1 MIYLKDCLEGMKELD
16 DRSVSAIVTSPPYNL
31 NINYGRY
38 SDNKP
43 RQEYLSWL
51 VDIFREAKR
60 VLEDDGHLFV
70 NMGYSNIDPWIGM
83 EVGLTL
89 REDWI
94 LQNHINWVK
103 SIHVNGKTSG
113 HFKPINSKRFVCPTW
128 EHLFHFTKDG
138 NVEIDRLSIGVKYE
152 CYEANIR
159 GNNTAET
166 KPNLRDKGNCWFVPY
181 ETINSKELRGKHPA
195 TFPVKLV
202 EDCLKMTGRDYGVV
216 LDPFMGTGTT
226 AVAAQIMGWDY
237 IGYDIDQDYVD
248 FATSRLNRGLTSIL
262 T

>member
-1 MIYLKDCLEGMKELD
+1 M
-16 DRSVSAIVTSPPYNL
+16 
-31 NINYGRY
+31 
-38 SDNKP
+38 
-43 RQEYLSWL
+43 
-51 VDIFREAKR
+51 
-60 VLEDDGHLFV
+60 
-70 NMGYSNIDPWIGM
+70 
-83 EVGLTL
+83 
-89 REDWI
+89 
-94 LQNHINWVK
+94 
-103 SIHVNGKTSG
+103 
-113 HFKPINSKRFVCPTW
+113 CPTW

-152 CYEANIR
+152 YYEANIR

-248 FATSRLNRGLTSIL
+248 FATNRLNRGLTSIL
-262 T
+262 S